1 MSITNEILQL
11 IRYSIVVCGVTKTL
25 TKLSRRGG
33 ILEILEDKGFLEDYI
48 NSITLTINEFVSF

>member
-1 MSITNEILQL
+1 M
-11 IRYSIVVCGVTKTL
+11 RYCNRYAIIYIVVWCGVTKTL

-33 ILEILEDKGFLEDYI
+33 ILEEILEDKGFLEDYI